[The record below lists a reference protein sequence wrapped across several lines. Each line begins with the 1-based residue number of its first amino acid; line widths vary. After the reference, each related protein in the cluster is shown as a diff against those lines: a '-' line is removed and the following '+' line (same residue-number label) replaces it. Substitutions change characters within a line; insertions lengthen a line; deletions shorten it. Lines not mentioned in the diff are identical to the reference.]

1 MNREQRRKADILSEY
16 FYLCVRINNKK
27 SDVNEIRDCLENIS
41 PHITDMPRSSRNSP
55 DSMGDLIGELI
66 EKEKLYIKQYIKAN
80 NAKERLETAINDVK
94 DIRYR
99 TVLFG
104 RYIERKKRE
113 QIAVDMN
120 YYIRH
125 IHRLQEEA
133 LTAINL

>member
-1 MNREQRRKADILSEY
+1 MNREQKRKADILSEY
-16 FYLCVRINNKK
+16 FYLCVRTNNKK
-27 SDVNEIRDCLENIS
+27 NDVNEIRDCLENIS

-55 DSMGDLIGELI
+55 DTMGDLTGELI

-80 NAKERLETAINDVK
+80 NAKERLKAAIMEY
-94 DIRYR
+94 IRYR

-104 RYIERKKRE
+104 RYIERKKWE

-125 IHRLQEEA
+125 IQRLHEEA